1 MKEKMWQESVSSF
14 IFMKAVPLSNKQNAI
29 LENMVRKRKKY
40 REYIQNMFL
49 EEKTDISLKF

>member
-1 MKEKMWQESVSSF
+1 MWQESVSSF